1 MVVSGFMGKIRPSSS
16 QFILALFQVTILT
29 AEAMAGEVLPTI
41 TMGYTVHPWA
51 TEACR
56 ESTTIE
62 KPVVPH
68 RMCKLNPA

>member
-1 MVVSGFMGKIRPSSS
+1 
-16 QFILALFQVTILT
+16 
-29 AEAMAGEVLPTI
+29 MAGEVLPTI